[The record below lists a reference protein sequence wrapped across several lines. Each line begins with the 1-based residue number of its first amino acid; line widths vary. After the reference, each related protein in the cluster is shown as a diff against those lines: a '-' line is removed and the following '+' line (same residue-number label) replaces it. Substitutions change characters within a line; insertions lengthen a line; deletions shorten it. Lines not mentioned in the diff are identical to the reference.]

1 MQFARQ
7 SSRPLTAASYAAAVK
22 RMDHL
27 LRKIIWYSDMLDN
40 GDPRG
45 KQQLT
50 RAIHGLSMSAQNL
63 SRRHRARSVDHPH
76 RADAYDAAIDVG
88 IEQERTE

>member
-1 MQFARQ
+1 MQFTRQ
-7 SSRPLTAASYAAAVK
+7 SSRPLTAASYAAAT
-22 RMDHL
+22 RRHRRL
-27 LRKIIWYSDMLDN
+27 LDLIERYA
-40 GDPRG
+40 DPQSVRD

-63 SRRHRARSVDHPH
+63 SRRHRAQSIDHPH

-88 IEQERTE
+88 IEQERTD